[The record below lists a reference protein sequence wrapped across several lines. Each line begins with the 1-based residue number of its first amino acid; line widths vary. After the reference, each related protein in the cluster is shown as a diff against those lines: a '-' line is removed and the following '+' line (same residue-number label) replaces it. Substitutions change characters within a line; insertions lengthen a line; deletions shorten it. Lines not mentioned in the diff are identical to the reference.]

1 MMGGPFAGILFN
13 RGAAARSLRD
23 VNRQGIIREMAGSRT
38 AGDEVT
44 DEILAERMRLRGD
57 TEAYAALIDRYRV
70 RLLALARRM
79 LGGSSEEAEDV
90 VQEAL
95 VAAYHRRHTYRSGDV
110 FRPWLYR
117 IAINRCVDRLR
128 AKARR
133 PSSISLDDQ
142 AEAPSAGE
150 GPLGSLLA
158 QERERRLQKAV
169 EDLPPKYRAIFL
181 LRHLDDMSY
190 EEIARATETP
200 LGTVKTHL
208 FRARA
213 QLREAL
219 QGYLEP

>member
-1 MMGGPFAGILFN
+1 MMGGPFAGTLFN
-13 RGAAARSLRD
+13 RGAAASQRD
-23 VNRQGIIREMAGSRT
+23 ANCQGIIREMAGSQT
-38 AGDEVT
+38 AGSEVT
-44 DEILAERMRLRGD
+44 DEMLAERMRLRGD

-90 VQEAL
+90 VHEAL
-95 VAAYHRRHTYRSGDV
+95 VAAYHRRQTYRSGEV

-117 IAINRCVDRLR
+117 ITINRCVDRLR
-128 AKARR
+128 VKSRR

-142 AEAPSAGE
+142 PEATAASAG
-150 GPLGSLLA
+150 PLDSLLA
-158 QERERRLQKAV
+158 QERERQLQQAV
-169 EDLPPKYRAIFL
+169 EGLPPKYRAIFL

-190 EEIARATETP
+190 EEIARATEIP